1 LLASR
6 PVTFAIFP
14 ADDRLFA
21 SFVQRA
27 YEQLV
32 GDGAPTPEALQRAL
46 RTYHT
51 RAVVRPQASLAGFGD
66 GEVWYAYRDGRPGGR
81 AADEWWLDPSVG
93 HVRFSDDGRYLEA
106 NDEAC
111 RLVGLPPGGLVGLSL
126 FDVVV
131 PGGREAME
139 AVANAEFQRTGAI
152 HSVFDCRLPD
162 GSMRVIEYRSRRTDE
177 PGVNESAWREIALIE
192 APAPPAE

>member
-1 LLASR
+1 MQDWSSRGTQTRTPVLASR
-6 PVTFAIFP
+6 PVTFAVFP

-27 YEQLV
+27 YEQV
-32 GDGAPTPEALQRAL
+32 QATGTPTPEALQQVL

-81 AADEWWLDPSVG
+81 AMDEWWLEPSVG
-93 HVRFSDDGRYLEA
+93 HVRFTDDGRYLEA
-106 NDEAC
+106 DDEAC
-111 RLVGLPPGGLVGLSL
+111 RLVGLAPGGLVGLSL

-131 PGGREAME
+131 PGGREAIE
-139 AVANAEFQRTGAI
+139 AVAFDEFERTGTM

-162 GSMRVIEYRSRRTDE
+162 GTTRVIEYRSVGEGRQATA
-177 PGVNESAWREIALIE
+177 S
-192 APAPPAE
+192 

>member
-1 LLASR
+1 VLASR
-6 PVTFAIFP
+6 PVSFAVFP
-14 ADDRLFA
+14 AHDRLFSA
-21 SFVQRA
+21 FVQQAYAQVRA
-27 YEQLV
+27 TST
-32 GDGAPTPEALQRAL
+32 PTPEALEAVL

-81 AADEWWLDPSVG
+81 AGDEWWLDPGVG
-93 HVRFSDDGRYLEA
+93 HVTFSDDGRYLTA
-106 NDEAC
+106 DDEAC
-111 RLVGLPPGGLVGLSL
+111 RLVGLAPGALVGLTL

-139 AVANAEFQRTGAI
+139 SVAMAEFEQTGTM

-162 GSMRVIEYRSRRTDE
+162 GSTRVIEYRSERSAT
-177 PGVNESAWREIALIE
+177 PGVNRSAWREFALIE
-192 APAPPAE
+192 ALAPAD